1 MGAAGSKTQRL
12 EKALGSSFPGDEH
25 FYGLENFGNTCYCN
39 SVLQASAACALSAAS
54 PSAGPACP
62 RTHHDAPTSL
72 VQALYYCKPLR
83 ERCIDFQQACAANG
97 SDEDDLLSC
106 LCELFLSISTQ
117 RRRCGVHAPRR
128 FITKLRA
135 ENELFNNQMH
145 QDAHEFLNYLLNEA
159 AELLEKREKAKARPN
174 AGGGGE
180 SSAAGSSSDGEGGGG
195 SGTKPRPYRAKTW
208 IHSIFE
214 GVLTNETRCLC
225 CETVTSR
232 DECFLDLS
240 LEIEQNSSV
249 SACMR
254 KFSGNEPL
262 RDSNKFFCDTCC
274 SLQEANKCMRI
285 KRLPNVLAL
294 HLKRFKYIEQ
304 LQRFKKLS
312 YRISFP
318 HELKLTNTSDATD
331 NPDRLY
337 SLFAVVVH
345 VGSGP
350 NHGHYISLVRS
361 HTHWLLFDDDS
372 VELIDEAN
380 IQSCFGSS
388 VDTAANTDTGYILF
402 YQCDDASWDSSAD
415 PPEVVAAAVGAAAAA
430 AAAPPPTRGKGSRA
444 AS

>member
-1 MGAAGSKTQRL
+1 
-12 EKALGSSFPGDEH
+12 
-25 FYGLENFGNTCYCN
+25 
-39 SVLQASAACALSAAS
+39 V
-54 PSAGPACP
+54 
-62 RTHHDAPTSL
+62 
-72 VQALYYCKPLR
+72 
-83 ERCIDFQQACAANG
+83 
-97 SDEDDLLSC
+97 
-106 LCELFLSISTQ
+106 SISNQ

-128 FITKLRA
+128 FIAKLRN

-159 AELLEKREKAKARPN
+159 AELLEKREKKATGKS
-174 AGGGGE
+174 AGR
-180 SSAAGSSSDGEGGGG
+180 AGSEASASDEP
-195 SGTKPRPYRAKTW
+195 STPPPYKAKTW

-214 GVLTNETRCLC
+214 GILTNETRCLT
-225 CETVTSR
+225 CETVTRR

-254 KFSGNEPL
+254 KFSSSEPL
-262 RDSNKFFCDTCC
+262 RADNKFFCDACC

-318 HELKLTNTSDATD
+318 LELKLTNTSDQAD

-337 SLFAVVVH
+337 TLFAVVVH

-361 HTHWLLFDDDS
+361 HTHWLLFDDES

-380 IQSCFGSS
+380 IHSCFGSS

-402 YQCDDASWDSSAD
+402 YQSETWDSSGTAE
-415 PPEVVAAAVGAAAAA
+415 PSGRRAAAGAAPNGRSASASSQRG
-430 AAAPPPTRGKGSRA
+430 PTQG
-444 AS
+444 